1 MKRIIAAIL
10 LMLPGFALANTYT
23 AVLEWDV
30 PTQYEDGTPLAPG
43 EILGYTVHYG
53 TTSGSYSNTLPVGA
67 GSTSVDVSGL
77 SPGTWYFAL
86 TVTSTELEE
95 SDYSAEVSAKLSAGK
110 PKKPVLR
117 FRERRRALD

>member
-30 PTQYEDGTPLAPG
+30 PTQYEDGTALAPG

-53 TTSGSYSNTLPVGA
+53 KASGNYQYTLPVGA
-67 GSTSVDVSGL
+67 GATTVDVTGL
-77 SPGTWYFAL
+77 TSGTWFFAL

-95 SDYSAEVSAKLSAGK
+95 SAFSTEVSAKLSAGK

-117 FRERRRALD
+117 FKERRRALD